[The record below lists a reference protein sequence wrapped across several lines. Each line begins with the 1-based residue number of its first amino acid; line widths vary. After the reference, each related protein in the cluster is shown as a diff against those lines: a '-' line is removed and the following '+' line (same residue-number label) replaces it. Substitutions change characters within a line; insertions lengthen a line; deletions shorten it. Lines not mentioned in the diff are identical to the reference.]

1 MLNNKIIIGL
11 AQSDRNYGL
20 SGNNKI
26 KSINKILEKFK
37 IKKLD
42 TAPSYKNSNKII
54 SNLDNKNIKV
64 FSKLPNI
71 SCPKKMKL
79 KKSYINFKK
88 IYADNGISKLEG
100 ILLHNPLQPLDERKV
115 ENNL

>member
-71 SCPKKMKL
+71 SCPKNEIKKKL
-79 KKSYINFKK
+79 YQF
-88 IYADNGISKLEG
+88 
-100 ILLHNPLQPLDERKV
+100 
-115 ENNL
+115 

>member
-71 SCPKKMKL
+71 SCPKNEI
-79 KKSYINFKK
+79 KKKVISILKK
-88 IYADNGISKLEG
+88 IYADNGNTK
-100 ILLHNPLQPLDERKV
+100 
-115 ENNL
+115 